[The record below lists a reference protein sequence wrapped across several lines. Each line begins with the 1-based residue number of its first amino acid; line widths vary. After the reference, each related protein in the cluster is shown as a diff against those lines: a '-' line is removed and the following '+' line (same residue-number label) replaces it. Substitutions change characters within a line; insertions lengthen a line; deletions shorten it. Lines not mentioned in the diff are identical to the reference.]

1 MDDSG
6 DSYMV
11 YAASKNRCF
20 LVFGGG
26 SVTLSELEEVA
37 GKGIETK
44 IFPEFLPDPINL
56 DGKLAQGKT
65 MAEICP
71 IQTKYTKEI

>member
-11 YAASKNRCF
+11 YVASKNGCF

-44 IFPEFLPDPINL
+44 NFPEFLPDPINL
-56 DGKLAQGKT
+56 DAKLAQGKNG
-65 MAEICP
+65 
-71 IQTKYTKEI
+71 